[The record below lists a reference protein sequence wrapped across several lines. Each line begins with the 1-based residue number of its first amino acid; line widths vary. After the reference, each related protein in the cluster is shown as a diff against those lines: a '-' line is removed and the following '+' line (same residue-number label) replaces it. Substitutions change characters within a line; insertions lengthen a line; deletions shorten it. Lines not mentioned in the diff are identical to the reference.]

1 MNIYTSRQMQEID
14 RITIEEEIV
23 PSLYLMENAAK
34 AVVKEILKNFNK
46 NEINRCLIV
55 AGKGNN
61 GGDGICVAR
70 ILHYLK
76 FSPILFLS
84 AKKEDLSR
92 DSKFQFENYDGE
104 VVFLENEDD
113 FINDLSSYLKRS
125 KIVVDALLGTGTKG
139 EVQGF
144 YKKIIETI
152 NSQDTNVVSIDIPSG
167 LSGDSFL
174 PFGIAVRADLTV
186 TLGGLK
192 LPLASSECE
201 EFCGEVIKVDI
212 GLSDKAFEKIS
223 PHSQLIDFEF
233 ARRFFPERGKKI
245 HKGNLGHLLIIAG
258 GKGKLGA
265 SILTAKGALR
275 SGAGLVTVATTKS
288 LCPFVTAS
296 VPEVMTLPLP
306 ETLSGMIS
314 LNSYDILLKFFENVD
329 AVAIGPGIS
338 TEEETSELSR
348 RLYSETKMP
357 MVVDADGLNAFSQK
371 SDLLFNKSGER
382 VLTPHPGEF
391 GRLLN
396 LSAID
401 VLSNRYQLVT
411 EYAQKWGVTLLLKGY
426 KSLIGDK
433 KGFFRINSSGG
444 SYMAGAG
451 MGDVLT
457 GIVGALLARK
467 VHPFD
472 SASIGAYFHGLSA
485 ELVFKKMGYGILAS
499 DVADNLPFTESL
511 LRNGI

>member
-14 RITIEEEIV
+14 RITIEEESV

-34 AVVKEILKNFNK
+34 AVVNEILKNFSED
-46 NEINRCLIV
+46 EIKRCLIIS
-55 AGKGNN
+55 GKGNN

-70 ILHYLK
+70 ILHHLK
-76 FSPILFLS
+76 FSPILFLA

-92 DSKFQFENYDGE
+92 DSKIQFENYDGE
-104 VVFLENEDD
+104 VHLLQNEDD

-144 YKKIIETI
+144 YKKIIEQI
-152 NSQDTNVVSIDIPSG
+152 NSHKTNVVSVDIPSG

-174 PFGIAVRADLTV
+174 PSQIAVRADLTV

-192 LPLASSECE
+192 LPLASPECE
-201 EFCGEVIKVDI
+201 EFCGEVIKVEI
-212 GLSDKAFEKIS
+212 GLSDRAFEKIS

-233 ARRFFPERGKKI
+233 ARRFFPERGKNI

-258 GKGKLGA
+258 GRGKLGA

-275 SGAGLVTVATTKS
+275 SGAGLVTVATTES
-288 LCPFVTAS
+288 LCPFVTSS
-296 VPEVMTLPLP
+296 VPEAMTLPLK
-306 ETLSGMIS
+306 ETDSGKIS
-314 LNSYDILLKFFENVD
+314 LNSFNILLNFIENVD

-348 RLYSETKMP
+348 KLYSETKIP
-357 MVVDADGLNAFSQK
+357 MVVDADGLNAFSK
-371 SDLLFNKSGER
+371 RSDLLSNKKGER

-391 GRLLN
+391 GRLLD
-396 LSAID
+396 LSARD
-401 VLSNRYQLVT
+401 VLSSRYKLVT

-426 KSLIGDK
+426 KSLIADK
-433 KGFFRINSSGG
+433 NGFLRINSTGG

-457 GIVGALLARK
+457 GIIGALLSRK
-467 VHPFD
+467 INPFD
-472 SASIGAYFHGLSA
+472 SASIGAYFHGLSSQF
-485 ELVFKKMGYGILAS
+485 VFKETGYGILAS
-499 DVADNLPFTESL
+499 DVANNLPLTESK